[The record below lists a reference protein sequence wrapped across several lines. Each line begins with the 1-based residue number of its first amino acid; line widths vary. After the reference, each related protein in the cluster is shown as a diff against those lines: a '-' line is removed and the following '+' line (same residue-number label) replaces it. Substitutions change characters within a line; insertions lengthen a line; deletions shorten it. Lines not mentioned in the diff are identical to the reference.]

1 MKTFDLFV
9 IELDKQIED
18 TVTTAGGLE
27 LYVDN
32 RFREFD
38 LRKNEAP
45 VVATPFKYDTGVEV
59 GDTLYFHHLVVLNE
73 GQPLTGMENNFL
85 VRYNADHAI
94 SNQAI
99 AYKSKKDGV
108 VRPLGGWAILSP
120 IEEEKESIKEGNSG
134 LVTVELKEKPTT
146 KAKLAFESEE
156 TKRMGLK
163 VGDVIGFEKNID
175 YRFKIDGQEYI
186 RIPEDRFLYV
196 EVQDS

>member
-1 MKTFDLFV
+1 
-9 IELDKQIED
+9 
-18 TVTTAGGLE
+18 
-27 LYVDN
+27 
-32 RFREFD
+32 
-38 LRKNEAP
+38 

-73 GQPLTGMENNFL
+73 GQPLTGIENNFL
-85 VRYNADHAI
+85 VRYNEEHAI

-99 AYKSKKDGV
+99 AYKSKKDGE

-120 IEEEKESIKEGNSG
+120 IEEEKESIKEGKSG

-163 VGDVIGFEKNID
+163 VGDVVGFEKNID
-175 YRFKIDGQEYI
+175 YRFKIDGKEYI